1 MQSQVLLSLVVP
13 FYNAA
18 DYLDQLL
25 MSVET
30 QLTAQVQLVLVCDG
44 ATDSS
49 LAVAQRHIAR
59 SVWPECYMLLSQ
71 LNSGVSVA
79 RNLGIAHSTGRYVGF
94 VDADD
99 LLLPGY
105 ITQVLRVI
113 SGHQPDLIE
122 IGFKR
127 FNDISQLP
135 TVKPRYLQHKAG
147 YHQVKHV
154 APAVFQ
160 SNRWFPWLRIYRKAI
175 APDFRFEPGIG
186 FCEDVM
192 AIPTL
197 YQRANTLHHLRLPLY
212 GYREHAASATFNVS
226 LTQQQQLQQFYTGL
240 CRAQLYP
247 DLPQQ
252 WRKILLLN
260 LAYLFYSLQCG
271 QQQDTGLTSQ
281 LRQDIKTLLLQQ
293 FFTPRFSLRKK
304 LQLAGYLLRRNSQ
317 SAPLSY

>member
-30 QLTAQVQLVLVCDG
+30 QLTAKVQLVLVCDG

-49 LAVAQRHIAR
+49 LSVAQQHIAR
-59 SVWPECYMLLSQ
+59 SNKPECYLLLNQ
-71 LNSGVSVA
+71 ANSGVSAA
-79 RNLGIAHSTGRYVGF
+79 RNLGIAHSTGSYIGF
-94 VDADD
+94 ADADD
-99 LLLPGY
+99 VLLPGY
-105 ITQVLRVI
+105 IPQLLSVI
-113 SGHQPDLIE
+113 TAHQPDLIE

-127 FNDISQLP
+127 FTDIARLP
-135 TVKPRYLQHKAG
+135 TAKPRYLKHNAG
-147 YHQVKHV
+147 NHQVKHV

-160 SNRWFPWLRIYRKAI
+160 SNRWFPWLRIYRKAM
-175 APDFRFEPGIG
+175 APDFRFEPGVA

-197 YQRANTLHHLRLPLY
+197 YLRANTLHHLRLPLY
-212 GYREHAASATFNVS
+212 GYREHAASASFNVS
-226 LTQQQQLQQFYTGL
+226 LTQHQQLQQFYAGV
-240 CRAQLYP
+240 CRAQLYS

-260 LAYLFYSLQCG
+260 LAYLFYSLQRG
-271 QQQDTGLTSQ
+271 QIRDTSLTPQ

-304 LQLAGYLLRRNSQ
+304 LALARYLLRRN
-317 SAPLSY
+317 